1 MGNYIDGLIS
11 GRVGVGGWTDGW
23 KDGWMDRYL
32 NRVMEAWAD
41 G

>member
-1 MGNYIDGLIS
+1 MGNYIDRLIS

-23 KDGWMDRYL
+23 VDGYL
-32 NRVMEAWAD
+32 NKEMEGWVD